1 MEYLN
6 NLMRIEIIFNDS
18 INVNRI
24 YRCCKLYI
32 HHRKCQFGHQPKILS
47 RLPLCILWLL
57 LEKFFE
63 FYQFELFL
71 TYFHLNRV
79 SMLSHKCS
87 YHHQLFDLI
96 SKGTHQRKFTFGDQP
111 KCQVLHKIQLGPNL
125 IHSGQST

>member
-1 MEYLN
+1 MKYFKQFDEDWDHFQWFYKCEQDIPELQIVHPPPQMPIWPSAQN
-6 NLMRIEIIFNDS
+6 FVKTSPLYSLASFGEI
-18 INVNRI
+18 
-24 YRCCKLYI
+24 
-32 HHRKCQFGHQPKILS
+32 
-47 RLPLCILWLL
+47 
-57 LEKFFE
+57 FE